1 MDMSGTRG
9 ASHPPIRF
17 TPGALF
23 LLVGL
28 VVASILLHGYHYGFD
43 DQCVYLPAIKQALD
57 PGLYPADS
65 AFFLGQSQFGC
76 FVSLVAW
83 TVRLTSCPLPWALL
97 LWHFGSLLLLLGG
110 CWRILRRSFRTP
122 AGVYGG
128 LLLLTVLLTLPVAG
142 TFLVICDPYLHTRT
156 LATGLILFAFA
167 DLLDRRLAALVWLL
181 LAGLAHPTLALLG
194 LCHLAVQA
202 WPGRLRTASSSAVVA
217 AVAVLMISPLAVSG
231 RWLPDPGDSA
241 WRSALAGERYLFPA
255 QWTWYELLGAFGPLG
270 ILYLYSRLAGNRG
283 LHDLAR
289 ICCRLAISGSLGV
302 AAGLAIGM
310 VPVLLPLVALE
321 PMRALHLIYL
331 FLALTTGGLAAE
343 LLPRSGKMIAAA
355 LLVPLAVAMFLA
367 QRADL
372 GTNAHIEWPWVTPE
386 NDWRRA
392 FEWIRMNTPRDVLF
406 AMNPDY
412 LLLPGEN
419 EHGFRGLAERSQLA
433 DSKKDRAVS
442 RNDPGLAWEWREEV
456 LAQRGI
462 EDFDENRL
470 AGLRRRFGVAWI
482 LLRKDAG
489 RAASLPG
496 LACPF
501 ENRTLRVCRVP

>member
-1 MDMSGTRG
+1 
-9 ASHPPIRF
+9 
-17 TPGALF
+17 
-23 LLVGL
+23 
-28 VVASILLHGYHYGFD
+28 
-43 DQCVYLPAIKQALD
+43 
-57 PGLYPADS
+57 
-65 AFFLGQSQFGC
+65 
-76 FVSLVAW
+76 
-83 TVRLTSCPLPWALL
+83 
-97 LWHFGSLLLLLGG
+97 
-110 CWRILRRSFRTP
+110 
-122 AGVYGG
+122 
-128 LLLLTVLLTLPVAG
+128 
-142 TFLVICDPYLHTRT
+142 
-156 LATGLILFAFA
+156 
-167 DLLDRRLAALVWLL
+167 
-181 LAGLAHPTLALLG
+181 
-194 LCHLAVQA
+194 
-202 WPGRLRTASSSAVVA
+202 
-217 AVAVLMISPLAVSG
+217 
-231 RWLPDPGDSA
+231 
-241 WRSALAGERYLFPA
+241 
-255 QWTWYELLGAFGPLG
+255 
-270 ILYLYSRLAGNRG
+270 
-283 LHDLAR
+283 
-289 ICCRLAISGSLGV
+289 
-302 AAGLAIGM
+302 
-310 VPVLLPLVALE
+310 
-321 PMRALHLIYL
+321 
-331 FLALTTGGLAAE
+331 
-343 LLPRSGKMIAAA
+343 